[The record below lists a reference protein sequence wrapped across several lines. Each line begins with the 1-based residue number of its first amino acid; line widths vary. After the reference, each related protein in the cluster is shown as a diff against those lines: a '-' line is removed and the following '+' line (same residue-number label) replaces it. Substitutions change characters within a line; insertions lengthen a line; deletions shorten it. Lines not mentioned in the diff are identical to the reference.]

1 MQFCSLYSGS
11 SGNSI
16 YVSSPKAKILI
27 DAGLTGKSIA
37 LALESI
43 NVNPFFLNG
52 ILVTHEHSDHV
63 KGVGVLS
70 RRYNLPIYANE
81 KTWTE
86 MKDKIGKIKN
96 ENIKIIDK
104 DFNIMDMEIETFKI
118 PHDAVDTIGYSINS
132 EGKKISVATDMG
144 VFTKEIKD
152 NIKDSDLVLI
162 ESNHDEEML
171 KFGPYPYE
179 LKRRILSATGHLSNN
194 DSGSAILEILKHG
207 RKKIFLGH
215 LSGTNNVPE
224 LAYKTVENILI
235 DNNVKIGND
244 MDVNLFLASRKKP
257 SKLIEV

>member
-16 YVSSPKAKILI
+16 YISSPKAKILV
-27 DAGLTGKSIA
+27 DAGVTGKSIG

-43 NVNPFFLNG
+43 NVNPLYLNG

-70 RRYNLPIYANE
+70 RRFNLPIYANE
-81 KTWTE
+81 KTWIA
-86 MKDKIGKIKN
+86 MKNKIGKIKN
-96 ENIKIIDK
+96 ENINIIDK
-104 DFNIMDMEIETFKI
+104 NFNIMDMEIETFKI
-118 PHDAVDTIGYSINS
+118 PHDASDTIGYSINS
-132 EGKKISVATDMG
+132 NGKKVSIATDMG
-144 VFTKEIKD
+144 VFTNGIKN

-179 LKRRILSATGHLSNN
+179 LKRRILSSTGHLSNS
-194 DSGSAILEILKHG
+194 DSASAILEVLKHG
-207 RKKIFLGH
+207 PKKIFLGH

-235 DNNVKIGND
+235 DNNVKIGKGK
-244 MDVNLFLASRKKP
+244 DVDLSIASRKEP